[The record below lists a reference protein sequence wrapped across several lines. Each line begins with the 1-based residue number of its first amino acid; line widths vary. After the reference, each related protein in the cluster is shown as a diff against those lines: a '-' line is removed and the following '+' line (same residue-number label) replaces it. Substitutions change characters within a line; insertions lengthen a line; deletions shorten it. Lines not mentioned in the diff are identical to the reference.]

1 VLSNIAGLRM
11 LQGQLPE
18 AQAVYRQALEWA
30 TDEQGQR
37 LPIAGEPLMGLGL
50 LFTRWNDLETA
61 TRYLVEGIELTRRW
75 GEVGA
80 MNGYLSL
87 ARVRQ
92 AQGDVDGA
100 QEAIHRARELALK
113 TDATELDDIVV
124 AAHQA
129 QLWVAQGDL
138 EAAWHWLE
146 ERGLA
151 LRAPEGPVVDVALR
165 ELEARIDQDFIVSH
179 RRRTAEYVTLVRVL
193 LAQGHAAEALAVLKP
208 LLVIAERWGLGERVI
223 RFQILRA
230 VALHAQ
236 GKTVQ
241 ALDALDHAL
250 TLAEPA
256 GYVRP
261 FVDAGEPLAQLL
273 YRAAERGAAPQY
285 AGRLLAEFPTLQP
298 ADRGPQADMVEPLSE
313 RELDVL
319 QLIAEG
325 LSNQDI
331 AERLFISLHTVK
343 WHTGNIYG
351 KLGVK
356 NRTQAVARAR
366 ALALL

>member
-1 VLSNIAGLRM
+1 
-11 LQGQLPE
+11 
-18 AQAVYRQALEWA
+18 
-30 TDEQGQR
+30 
-37 LPIAGEPLMGLGL
+37 
-50 LFTRWNDLETA
+50 
-61 TRYLVEGIELTRRW
+61 
-75 GEVGA
+75 
-80 MNGYLSL
+80 
-87 ARVRQ
+87 
-92 AQGDVDGA
+92 VDGA
-100 QEAIHRARELALK
+100 QEAIHRARELALR
-113 TDATELDDIVV
+113 TDATELDDILV

-151 LRAPEGPVVDVALR
+151 LREPEAPVVDVALR
-165 ELEARIDQDFIVSH
+165 ELEARIDQDFIVSR
-179 RRRTAEYVTLVRVL
+179 RRRTAEYATLVRVL

-230 VALHAQ
+230 LALQAQ
-236 GKTVQ
+236 DETAL

-298 ADRGPQADMVEPLSE
+298 ADRGPRAEMVEPLSE

-325 LSNQDI
+325 LSNQEI
-331 AERLFISLHTVK
+331 ADRLFISPRTVGA
-343 WHTGNIYG
+343 HVGNILN
-351 KLGVK
+351 KLHLANRVQATLYALREGVASLD
-356 NRTQAVARAR
+356 TD
-366 ALALL
+366 